1 MLDHTFINN
10 IINVVIAAI
19 KNIKYS
25 KQSKIQYI
33 QFSIIFI
40 EKIYIIIFLTN
51 IYL

>member
-1 MLDHTFINN
+1 MFDHAFINN
-10 IINVVIAAI
+10 IINVVIVAI

-40 EKIYIIIFLTN
+40 KKIYIIIFLTN